1 MFNASLRSDGDNG
14 VFRMTFAYLFAFLS
28 SLFAAGEADRATQ
41 PRAVSRVSV
50 QEQLIVRVP
59 VQSRPRR
66 FEWEERKGPKCI
78 ATSDIRGAKLS
89 GPQSVDLMLRD
100 RSRIR
105 AKFDDHCP
113 ALDFYGGFYLK
124 PEDEDLCAKRDF
136 VRSRMGGSCRI
147 EKFRRLTPKDKR

>member
-1 MFNASLRSDGDNG
+1 
-14 VFRMTFAYLFAFLS
+14 MTFAHLFAFLS
-28 SLFAAGEADRATQ
+28 SLLAPGGADDAAQ
-41 PRAVSRVSV
+41 PRAVSRVTV
-50 QEQLIVRVP
+50 HEQLIVHVP
-59 VQSRPRR
+59 VQSRPQR
-66 FEWEERKGPKCI
+66 FEWEEHKGPKCV

-100 RSRIR
+100 RTRIR
-105 AKFDDHCP
+105 VKFDDDCP

-124 PEDEDLCAKRDF
+124 PEDDKLCVKRDS